1 MIVQKITG
9 RKYAM
14 AQAANV
20 KSFTAPTVQELVARA
35 RELGPLLRKNAA
47 AGEANRRVEE
57 ESIQALAK
65 AGLLRIC
72 TPKRYGGWEMNTRA
86 MLDVSSAIAEGDGG
100 AAWVANL
107 TNISCW
113 LTSLFSLKAQDEVF
127 GANPDARVSG
137 VLTPSATATKVPGG
151 YRVTGTWHYNSG
163 GWHADWAVLGMPITG
178 DAGEPIDQRLA
189 LIPMSDVERVDT
201 WFVAGMKSSGSIC
214 LKTTDAFVPDHRVM
228 SMNRAIEGEYPTEM
242 QSEEPL
248 YRSPFVPILAIILVG
263 PILGLGRAALQFVR
277 EKAAS
282 RTITYTFFDKQSA
295 SVAFQLQV
303 ADAALMID
311 TAHLHAY
318 RAADDV
324 DAAAASG
331 VYPDMLA
338 RARVR
343 ADTGYVVEKIT
354 QAIDKLL
361 FAHGSAGFA
370 DTSPV
375 QRIWRDAAVASRHAV
390 VLPSVGYEL
399 YGKALL
405 GVENNVTPLI

>member
-1 MIVQKITG
+1 
-9 RKYAM
+9 M
-14 AQAANV
+14 AHAASV
-20 KSFTAPTVQELVARA
+20 KNFTAPTAQELVARA
-35 RELGPLLRKNAA
+35 HELVPLLRKNAA

-57 ESIQALAK
+57 ETIQAVAK
-65 AGLLRIC
+65 AGLMRVC

-100 AAWVANL
+100 TAWVANL

-113 LTSLFSLKAQDEVF
+113 LTSLFPVKAQDEVF

-137 VLTPSATATKVPGG
+137 VLTPSATATKLPGG

-163 GWHADWAVLGMPITG
+163 GWHADWAVLGMPITN
-178 DAGEPIDQRLA
+178 DAGETIDQRLA
-189 LIPMSDVERVDT
+189 LIPMTDLERVDT

-214 LKTTDAFVPDHRVM
+214 LKAKDAFVPDHRVL

-242 QSEEPL
+242 KDETL
-248 YRSPFVPILAIILVG
+248 YRSAYVPILAIILVG

-277 EKAAS
+277 EKAGS
-282 RTITYTFFDKQSA
+282 RTIAYTFFDKQNS

-303 ADAALMID
+303 ADAAMMID

-318 RAADDV
+318 RAADDI
-324 DAAAASG
+324 DNAAARG
-331 VYPDMLA
+331 IYPDMLT

-370 DTSPV
+370 DASPL

-390 VLPSVGYEL
+390 VLPQIGYEL

-405 GVENNVTPLI
+405 GVENNITPLI